1 MPIKRLS
8 QSSLLTFEKY
18 SSMLAGNAAIL
29 PVYEHLET
37 QILSNST
44 TDVVTFSN
52 LNSTYG
58 STYQHLVFRIVAR
71 GRDADSGSGTALRV
85 YMNGVGGDGGGS
97 SYATH
102 MLRALN
108 GNALGGEG
116 YADTAYG
123 FLGFGSAGGSGQWTG
138 FVAELLDPFKTTKN
152 KTVRALAGVAQTSTT
167 SGISLNSTVFKSTNA
182 ITSVSFQFN
191 AGWLFQT
198 GSRFSMY
205 GIRSS

>member
-1 MPIKRLS
+1 MPIPLGV
-8 QSSLLTFEKY
+8 LAVAGAGGGGPTGTNVFE
-18 SSMLAGNAAIL
+18 L
-29 PVYEHLET
+29 LET

-52 LNSTYG
+52 LNSSYG
-58 STYQHLVFRIVAR
+58 STYQHLAFRIYAR
-71 GRDADSGSGTALRV
+71 GADANSGNGTALRI
-85 YMNGVGGDGGGS
+85 YMNGNGGDGGGS

-102 MLRALN
+102 ALRAVS
-108 GNALGGEG
+108 GNAVGSEG

-123 FLGFGSAGGSGQWTG
+123 FLGFGSAGASGQYTG
-138 FVAELLDPFKTTKN
+138 FVADLLDPFETTKN

-167 SGISLNSTVFKSTNA
+167 STISLSSTLFKSTSA
-182 ITSVSFQFN
+182 VTSVSFQFN

>member
-1 MPIKRLS
+1 MPIPLGV
-8 QSSLLTFEKY
+8 LAVAGAGGGGPTGTNVFE
-18 SSMLAGNAAIL
+18 L
-29 PVYEHLET
+29 LET

-52 LNSTYG
+52 LNSSYG
-58 STYQHLVFRIVAR
+58 STYQHLAFRIYAR
-71 GRDADSGSGTALRV
+71 GADANSGSGVALRI

-108 GNALGGEG
+108 GNAVGSEG

-123 FLGFGSAGGSGQWTG
+123 FLGFGSAGASGQYTG
-138 FVAELLDPFKTTKN
+138 FVADLLDPFETTKN

-167 SGISLNSTVFKSTNA
+167 STISLSSTVFKSTNA
-182 ITSVSFQFN
+182 VTSVSFQFN

>member
-1 MPIKRLS
+1 MPIPLGV
-8 QSSLLTFEKY
+8 LAVAGAGGGGGA
-18 SSMLAGNAAIL
+18 AGNA
-29 PVYEHLET
+29 YEHLET
-37 QILSNST
+37 QILANST

-52 LNSTYG
+52 LNSSYG

-71 GRDADSGSGTALRV
+71 GRDADSGTGTALRI
-85 YMNGVGGDGGGS
+85 YMNGNGGDGGGS

-102 MLRALN
+102 MLRRLTT
-108 GNALGGEG
+108 GSLGGEG

-138 FVAELLDPFKTTKN
+138 FVADLLDPFETTKN

-167 SGISLNSTVFKSTNA
+167 STISLSSTLFKSTSA
-182 ITSVSFQFN
+182 VTSVSFQFN